1 MLWNDTRVVQEDG
14 AYHPCWLYYYPSH
27 YKFNDS
33 LRYSF
38 VICVFIDN
46 TQIRRSGVR
55 AHFQGFSPGEGV
67 WGRRGGRPW
76 WRRWADV
83 GQTLG
88 TRHSDFIPGVRGEG
102 PDRRHR
108 PKAFTI
114 TQLFVS
120 IDTTHITNCLTIVV
134 TIYNDNLHSLNP
146 WKTQKPTSYKICD
159 SHIP

>member
-1 MLWNDTRVVQEDG
+1 MPPLADLALWMDG
-14 AYHPCWLYYYPSH
+14 ALDGRRMDINPP
-27 YKFNDS
+27 
-33 LRYSF
+33 
-38 VICVFIDN
+38 
-46 TQIRRSGVR
+46 IRRVR
-55 AHFQGFSPGEGV
+55 AYFQATGVARALARERGSGGEG
-67 WGRRGGRPW
+67 GDG
-76 WRRWADV
+76 ADV